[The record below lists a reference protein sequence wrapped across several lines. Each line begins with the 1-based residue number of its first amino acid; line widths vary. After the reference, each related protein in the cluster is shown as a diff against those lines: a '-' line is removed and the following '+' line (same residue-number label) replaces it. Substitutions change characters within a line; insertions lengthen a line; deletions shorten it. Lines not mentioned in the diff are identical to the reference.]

1 MNDELDFLTLPK
13 FVTLSK
19 DNLKEITEI
28 EALSNKPS
36 WTEDMFSSEF
46 KKDNAKFYGVILND
60 KVVGFLLINTV
71 ADEAHILKFGVLP
84 EYRGKGVGKRLLSFS
99 LTNISNMKIKYAWLE
114 VRKSNNIAINLYSRF
129 NFTVKGERKEYYTDN
144 NEDAYTMVLLL
155 DKKNV

>member
-13 FVTLSK
+13 FVTLTK
-19 DNLKEITEI
+19 DNLKEVTEI
-28 EALSNKPS
+28 EAVCNTPS
-36 WTEDMFSSEF
+36 WTSDMFSSEF
-46 KKDNAKFYGVILND
+46 KKDNAQFYGVILND
-60 KVVGFLLINTV
+60 KVVGFLLTNTV

-84 EYRGKGVGKRLLSFS
+84 EYRGKGIGKKLLSFS
-99 LTNISNMKIKYAWLE
+99 ISNIEKFGVKYAWLE

-155 DKKNV
+155 NK